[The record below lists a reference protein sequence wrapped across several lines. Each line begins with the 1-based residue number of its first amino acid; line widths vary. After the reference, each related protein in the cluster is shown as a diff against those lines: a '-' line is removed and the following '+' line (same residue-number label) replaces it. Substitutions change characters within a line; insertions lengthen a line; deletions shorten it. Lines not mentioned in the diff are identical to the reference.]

1 MIFITWISD
10 GLDFTLGSNKTSV
23 WSGVSFCHNHIC
35 RSGAIESLCCHDYFT
50 DILKPP
56 PPTHRYKQYHWLRDD
71 GWQMILGHKR
81 YRLMMYSCIAKL
93 PCLLLKLMFLQW
105 LQHDRVCGAANAVQ
119 GGVQPVVHEVPPPSQ
134 SASADQPEVRGARG
148 EAQEDRAEQQPV
160 QGTHTQTHTP
170 HHHLWKTTMS
180 GSADSRDLAHLR
192 GTCQST
198 QSGDVT
204 TKWMPRCL
212 PERFRDYK
220 LVCCLSKCAIKLAPL
235 DRHTTETLFLR
246 RIIKPAL
253 YLCHISRPSFN
264 TSATSLPEQISFEQN
279 SKLLALI

>member
-1 MIFITWISD
+1 MIISLIFWSPHPPLID
-10 GLDFTLGSNKTSV
+10 TNNTILQFPFWMADDPWSQKISPYDVFMHCKTTMPSIKIDIFAVTSARSCLRSSERSTRRCTASRTRSTSTFTKCFSRSTSGPRC
-23 WSGVSFCHNHIC
+23 SR
-35 RSGAIESLCCHDYFT
+35 RSSRGPRGTAASSRY
-50 DILKPP
+50 
-56 PPTHRYKQYHWLRDD
+56 THRH
-71 GWQMILGHKR
+71 
-81 YRLMMYSCIAKL
+81 
-93 PCLLLKLMFLQW
+93 
-105 LQHDRVCGAANAVQ
+105 
-119 GGVQPVVHEVPPPSQ
+119 
-134 SASADQPEVRGARG
+134 
-148 EAQEDRAEQQPV
+148 
-160 QGTHTQTHTP
+160 THTP
-170 HHHLWKTTMS
+170 HHHLRKTTMS
-180 GSADSRDLAHLR
+180 GSADSRVAHLR

-212 PERFRDYK
+212 PERFRDHE

-264 TSATSLPEQISFEQN
+264 PSATSLPEQISFEQN